1 MDSGLMNEVYLDTL
15 TFIRVLSDS
24 SWIEE
29 SGSYFGGRIDLKF
42 VTMSESRRCSS
53 EERDFG

>member
-24 SWIEE
+24 SWIGVRFIFWWEDRFKVCHDE
-29 SGSYFGGRIDLKF
+29 SI
-42 VTMSESRRCSS
+42 
-53 EERDFG
+53 